1 VESKVNY
8 TIVGLFVVVLTTAML
23 GFAYWLTRSY
33 GVEDYRI
40 YHVHLSESVAGL
52 NADASVKYRG
62 VDVGTVSSMGI
73 NPDNPEEVRLV
84 LKIDEGTQIKT
95 DTRAMISFYGI
106 TGLAYVELMGSD
118 KDAPLLTAKEGEIP
132 VIPSAPS
139 TFQRL
144 DELLSQLGE
153 KSARSLDNINRL
165 LSDRNLENFE
175 GLLIET
181 KGLAADLRDQLS
193 DLHKFI
199 ETGVVM
205 ENNIIEAARKV
216 GEASTSIR
224 QMSESIERNSSNL
237 GDEASTGMRN
247 SFQSLNQLLND
258 LDIMTESLQDAIDE
272 LRASPADLL
281 FKRTQPAPGPGEEGY
296 RDQ

>member
-23 GFAYWLTRSY
+23 SFAYWLTRSY

-52 NADASVKYRG
+52 NTDSSVKYRG

-84 LKIDEGTQIKT
+84 LKIDEGTRIKT

-118 KDAPLLTAKEGEIP
+118 KDAPVLTAKEGEIP

-181 KGLAADLRDQLS
+181 KGLAADLRDQLG
-193 DLHKFI
+193 DLHKLI
-199 ETGVVM
+199 ETGIVM
-205 ENNIIEAARKV
+205 ENNIIDAARKV

-224 QMSESIERNSSNL
+224 QMSESIERSSSSL
-237 GDEASTGMRN
+237 GDEASVGMRD
-247 SFQSLNQLLND
+247 SFTSLNQLLND

-272 LRASPADLL
+272 LRASPADML
-281 FKRTQPAPGPGEEGY
+281 FKRNQPMPGPGEEGY